1 MIYLSHMKKI
11 SAIMLGITLFFGSV
25 TIINS
30 HVVFAQEIEG
40 GVSGT
45 GGEGGVSGTGGT
57 GTGGAG
63 TNGGSNQ
70 DSQLSGTAFSIK
82 IHNPLKNIDT
92 LNGLIVKILNIIL
105 TIGVPFVA
113 LMIIYS
119 GFLFVKAQ
127 GDPKELGTAKSTL
140 LWTLIGGT
148 ILLSAWIIA
157 KALAG
162 TVNQIVNGS

>member
-1 MIYLSHMKKI
+1 MKKI
-11 SAIMLGITLFFGSV
+11 FTLILGVLIMSGIFASYSVVYAGDPPPSEGSAPGS
-25 TIINS
+25 S
-30 HVVFAQEIEG
+30 EG
-40 GVSGT
+40 QGSAPGGSGSNT
-45 GGEGGVSGTGGT
+45 GGN
-57 GTGGAG
+57 
-63 TNGGSNQ
+63 NGGSQNQ
-70 DSQLSGTAFSIK
+70 TPDDELAGTSFQISIK
-82 IHNPLKNIDT
+82 NPLKNIDT

-127 GDPKELGTAKSTL
+127 GDPGKLKEAKATL
-140 LWTLIGGT
+140 LWVLIGGT

-162 TVNQIVNGS
+162 TVSQIVNGS

>member
-1 MIYLSHMKKI
+1 MKKI
-11 SAIMLGITLFFGSV
+11 SAIMLGITLLFGSAMI
-25 TIINS
+25 TTS

-40 GVSGT
+40 GVVGT
-45 GGEGGVSGTGGT
+45 GGEGGVVGTGGT
-57 GTGGAG
+57 NT
-63 TNGGSNQ
+63 GGSNGGANNGNQ
-70 DSQLSGTAFSIK
+70 SQGSGGTSFSIK
-82 IHNPLKNIDT
+82 INNPLKNVTT
-92 LNGLIVKILNIIL
+92 LNGLIVKLLNIIL

-127 GDPKELGTAKSTL
+127 GDPGKLKDAKATL
-140 LWTLIGGT
+140 QWVLIGGT
-148 ILLSAWIIA
+148 ILLSAWVIA